1 MSDWRLDEHGGADAA
16 AIGEIDV
23 IPGHPDTLIRIERL
37 EQEVQYHPGDWQT
50 RVALAQA
57 LAQNGQFGQSVDH
70 LRSSLDLVSDRRS
83 LASIFF
89 NLGVCFEN
97 QEAWAQAITAYEQ
110 CAFLL
115 PHLFWVHHNLGICFH
130 RSGNLPCAVDELRL
144 ATALNREVPE
154 LYQSL
159 AEACLDA
166 GLPGEAQQAC
176 RRFIELEPY
185 STWGHQ
191 VLDRIRRQIN

>member
-1 MSDWRLDEHGGADAA
+1 MSEWRLNEYQGADAEMV
-16 AIGEIDV
+16 GEIDV
-23 IPGHPDTLIRIERL
+23 VPGHPETLGRIERL
-37 EQEVQYHPGDWQT
+37 QREVEFHPHVWQT

-57 LAQNGQFGQSVDH
+57 FAQNGQFEQSVSQ

-89 NLGVCFEN
+89 NLGICFEN
-97 QEAWAQAITAYEQ
+97 QEAWGQAISAYEQ

>member
-1 MSDWRLDEHGGADAA
+1 MPDWRLNEFHGAEAEM
-16 AIGEIDV
+16 IGEIDV
-23 IPGHPDTLIRIERL
+23 IPGHPETLGRIERFK
-37 EQEVQYHPGDWQT
+37 QEVQFRPHDWEA

-57 LAQNGQFGQSVDH
+57 LAQNGQFDQSVNQ
-70 LRSSLDLVSDRRS
+70 LRFSLELVSDHQS

-97 QEAWAQAITAYEQ
+97 LEAWTHAIAAYEQ

-115 PHLFWVHHNLGICFH
+115 PHLFWVHHNLGICCH
-130 RSGNLPCAVDELRL
+130 RSGNLPSAVDELRL
-144 ATALNREVPE
+144 ATALNGEEPE

-166 GLPGEAQQAC
+166 GLAGEAQQAC
-176 RRFIELEPY
+176 RRSIELAPH
-185 STWGHQ
+185 SIWAHQ
-191 VLDRIRRQIN
+191 ALDRIRRQIN

>member
-1 MSDWRLDEHGGADAA
+1 MSEWRLNEYQGADAEMV
-16 AIGEIDV
+16 GEIDV
-23 IPGHPDTLIRIERL
+23 EPGHPETLGRIERL
-37 EQEVQYHPGDWQT
+37 QREVEYHPHVWQT

-57 LAQNGQFGQSVDH
+57 FAQNGQFDQSVSQ

-89 NLGVCFEN
+89 NLGICFEN
-97 QEAWAQAITAYEQ
+97 QEAWGKAISAYEQ

-154 LYQSL
+154 IYQSL

-191 VLDRIRRQIN
+191 ALDRIRRQIN